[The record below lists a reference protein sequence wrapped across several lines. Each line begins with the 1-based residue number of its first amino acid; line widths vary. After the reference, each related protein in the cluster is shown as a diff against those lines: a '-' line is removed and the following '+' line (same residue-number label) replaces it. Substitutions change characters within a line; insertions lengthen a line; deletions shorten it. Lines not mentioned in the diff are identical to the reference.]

1 VRIRASVVATVA
13 LALVGITAFQRG
25 VPNGDFSV
33 AKLAAKDVPFPDPA
47 VDDPLAAG
55 APESAVLAG
64 GCFWGVQAVFQHLKG
79 VVRATSGYSGGSAK
93 TAKYEIV
100 SGGRTGHAEAVRV
113 TYDPA
118 QISFG
123 QILKIFFAVAHDP
136 TELNRQGPD
145 EGTEY
150 RSVIFYA
157 GEDQKRIAESY
168 VAQLG
173 EAKVFRRRIATAIV
187 PLEAFY
193 PAEAYHQDY
202 AARHPYDP
210 YIMIND
216 RPKVDALRKL
226 YGSVYVER

>member
-1 VRIRASVVATVA
+1 MRTSALVVATVA
-13 LALVGITAFQRG
+13 LALAAIAAFPRG
-25 VPNGDFSV
+25 VHDGNLAV
-33 AKLAAKDVPFPDPA
+33 AKLAAKDAPFPDPA

-79 VVRATSGYSGGSAK
+79 VVSATSGYSGGSAK

-100 SGGRTGHAEAVRV
+100 SGGTTGHAEAVRV

-118 QISFG
+118 QVSFG

-145 EGTEY
+145 EGPQY
-150 RSVIFYA
+150 RSAIFYA

-168 VAQLG
+168 VTQLG
-173 EAKVFRRRIATAIV
+173 EARVFRRRIQTAIV
-187 PLEAFY
+187 PLEGFY
-193 PAEAYHQDY
+193 PAEAYHQGY

-210 YIMIND
+210 YILIND

>member
-1 VRIRASVVATVA
+1 MRTSALVVATVA
-13 LALVGITAFQRG
+13 LALAAIAAFPRG
-25 VPNGDFSV
+25 VHDGNLAV
-33 AKLAAKDVPFPDPA
+33 AKLAAKDAPFPDPA

-79 VVRATSGYSGGSAK
+79 VVSAISGYSGGSAK

-100 SGGRTGHAEAVRV
+100 SGGTTGHAEAVRV

-118 QISFG
+118 QVSFG

-145 EGTEY
+145 EGPQY
-150 RSVIFYA
+150 RSAIFYA

-168 VAQLG
+168 VTQLG
-173 EAKVFRRRIATAIV
+173 EARVFRRRIQTAIV
-187 PLEAFY
+187 PLEGFY
-193 PAEAYHQDY
+193 PAEAYHQGY

-210 YIMIND
+210 YILIND